1 MRIYRADLHIH
12 TLLSPCGDLSM
23 SPANIISE
31 AVKKGIEIIGISDHN
46 STRHCKLVSRLAAQK
61 GIFTLTGAEVTTREE
76 IHCLAFFEKTD
87 TLELFQDYLD
97 EHLPD
102 IMNDPDIFGDQVEID
117 ESENIVYTEKKLLS
131 NALDVSI
138 EELEEFVHKN
148 EGIFIPAHIDRT
160 KNSIYSQLGIFPE
173 NLRADALEI
182 SWRSSREAFA
192 LGKPELSGY
201 SLVTNSDSHFP
212 KDIGRV
218 TTNYFLEKPC
228 FKELKMALNNIEGRR
243 IER

>member
-1 MRIYRADLHIH
+1 
-12 TLLSPCGDLSM
+12 M

-31 AVKKGIEIIGISDHN
+31 AVNKGIEIIGISDHN
-46 STRHCKLVSRLAAQK
+46 STRHCKLISRLAAQK

-102 IMNDPDIFGDQVEID
+102 IMNNPDIFGDQVEVD
-117 ESENIVYTEKKLLS
+117 EFENIVYTENRLLS

-138 EELEEFVHKN
+138 EELEAFVHGN
-148 EGIFIPAHIDRT
+148 EGIFIPAHIDRS

-182 SWRSSREAFA
+182 SWRNSRKSFA
-192 LGKPELSGY
+192 SAMPELNGY
-201 SLVTNSDSHFP
+201 SLITNSDSHYP

-218 TTNYFLEKPC
+218 TTSFLLQMPS
-228 FKELKMALNNIEGRR
+228 FTELKMAMKNIDGRR
-243 IER
+243 IEE

>member
-31 AVKKGIEIIGISDHN
+31 AVNKGIEIIGISDHN
-46 STRHCKLVSRLAAQK
+46 STRHCKLVSRLAAQR

-102 IMNDPDIFGDQVEID
+102 IMNDPDIFGDQVEVD
-117 ESENIVYTEKKLLS
+117 ELENIVYIENKLLS

-138 EELEEFVHKN
+138 EELEAFVHEN
-148 EGIFIPAHIDRT
+148 EGIFIPAHIDRA
-160 KNSIYSQLGIFPE
+160 KNSIYSQLGIFPV
-173 NLRADALEI
+173 NLRADAMEV
-182 SWRSSREAFA
+182 SWRSSRKAFSV
-192 LGKPELSGY
+192 GKPELSRY
-201 SLVTNSDSHFP
+201 SLITNSDSHYP

-218 TTNYFLEKPC
+218 TTNYLLEKPC
-228 FKELKMALNNIEGRR
+228 FKELKMALNNMEGRR
-243 IER
+243 IEV

>member
-1 MRIYRADLHIH
+1 MRLYRADLHIH

-23 SPANIISE
+23 NPANIISE
-31 AVKKGIEIIGISDHN
+31 AVNKGIEIIGISDHN
-46 STRHCKLVSRLAAQK
+46 STRHCKLISKLAAQN

-76 IHCLAFFEKTD
+76 IHCLAFFEKID

-102 IMNDPDIFGDQVEID
+102 ILNDPDIFGDQVEVD
-117 ESENIVYTEKKLLS
+117 ESENIVYTENRLLS

-138 EELEEFVHKN
+138 EELEAFVHEN
-148 EGIFIPAHIDRT
+148 EGIFIPAHIDRA

-182 SWRSSREAFA
+182 SWRNSRKIFA
-192 LGKPELSGY
+192 SGKPELSGY
-201 SLVTNSDSHFP
+201 NLITNSDSHYP

-218 TTNYFLEKPC
+218 TTSFLLQMPSFTEV
-228 FKELKMALNNIEGRR
+228 KMAMKNIDGRR
-243 IER
+243 IEE

>member
-31 AVKKGIEIIGISDHN
+31 AEKKGIEIIGISDHN

-87 TLELFQDYLD
+87 TLELFQAYLD
-97 EHLPD
+97 LHLPD
-102 IMNDPDIFGDQVEID
+102 IINDPDIFGDQVEVD

-138 EELEEFVHKN
+138 EELEAFVHEN

-160 KNSIYSQLGIFPE
+160 KNSIYSQLGLFPGD
-173 NLRADALEI
+173 LKADALEV

-192 LGKPELSGY
+192 AGKPELNGY

-218 TTNYFLEKPC
+218 TTKYLLEKPC
-228 FKELKMALNNIEGRR
+228 FKELKMALNKIDGRMIE
-243 IER
+243 I